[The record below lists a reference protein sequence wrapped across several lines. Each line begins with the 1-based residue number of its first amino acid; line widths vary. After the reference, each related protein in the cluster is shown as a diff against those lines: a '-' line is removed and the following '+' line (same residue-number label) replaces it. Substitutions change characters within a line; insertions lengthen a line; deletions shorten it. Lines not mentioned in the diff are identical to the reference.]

1 MALLNIVLI
10 MNAIPAQITVQLA
23 LNQIMQ
29 INAWL
34 WIAQLGDIKEL
45 VEIHFPALMNVKLK
59 ENI

>member
-1 MALLNIVLI
+1 MALLKIVLI

-29 INAWL
+29 INVWL

-45 VEIHFPALMNVKLK
+45 LGILFYAWVNVKLK